1 MRTSKVCVVSLLALA
16 AACGGPA
23 GVGNGVEVACDD
35 SLDEDQDTLV
45 DCDDP
50 DCADDV
56 ACQGMAFDATDP
68 ADLPGP
74 DGDPSL
80 DIEGVNV
87 SLSGTTATFQV
98 HVHGNWPPDTSIY
111 SWFVKC
117 SLFANNSV
125 LLDATTQHHD
135 GQDSTFQIPAGAST
149 TVTSGP
155 GVVTFVIDNVP
166 GTPTQ
171 FNVQSGIQK
180 TSNGTRVV
188 DEITGGPLP
197 IPQ

>member
-1 MRTSKVCVVSLLALA
+1 MVGLFALVT
-16 AACGGPA
+16 AACGG
-23 GVGNGVEVACDD
+23 GGGYGNGVEVSCDD
-35 SLDEDQDTLV
+35 GNDEDEDTLT

-50 DCADDV
+50 DCADDA
-56 ACQGMAFDATDP
+56 ACAGMTFDATDP

-80 DIEGVNV
+80 DIKGVNV
-87 SLSGTTATFQV
+87 DLAGSKATFQV
-98 HVHGNWPPDTSIY
+98 HVHGDWPPDASLY

-125 LLDATTQHHD
+125 VVDATTQRHD
-135 GQDSTFQIPAGAST
+135 GQDSTFSIPASAGA

-155 GVVTFVIDNVP
+155 GVVTVVIDNVP

-171 FNVQSGIQK
+171 FNVQSGVQK

-188 DEITGGPLP
+188 DQITGGPLP
-197 IPQ
+197 IP

>member
-1 MRTSKVCVVSLLALA
+1 MVGLFALATA
-16 AACGGPA
+16 AACGG
-23 GVGNGVEVACDD
+23 GGGGGGGNGVEVACDD
-35 SLDEDQDTLV
+35 GNDEDEDTLT

-50 DCADDV
+50 DCADDI
-56 ACQGMAFDATDP
+56 ACEGMTFDATDP
-68 ADLPGP
+68 EDLPGP

-80 DIEGVNV
+80 DIKGVNV
-87 SLSGTTATFQV
+87 ELSGTTATFQV
-98 HVHGNWPPDTSIY
+98 HVHGNWPPDTSHY

-125 LLDATTQHHD
+125 VLDATTQRHD
-135 GQDSTFQIPAGAST
+135 GQESTFQVPAGAST

-166 GTPTQ
+166 GTPTH
-171 FNVQSGIQK
+171 FNVQAGIRK

-188 DEITGGPLP
+188 DEITGAPVA
-197 IPQ
+197 IPK